1 MFKTE
6 LDVANCRPKLS
17 QKKKPAKR
25 QSDSSTLLIGHNSH
39 ISYCYHQHLCKH
51 SGHPFQENTL
61 CTVRQS

>member
-17 QKKKPAKR
+17 QKKN
-25 QSDSSTLLIGHNSH
+25 LLRDNQIQALYYGHNSH